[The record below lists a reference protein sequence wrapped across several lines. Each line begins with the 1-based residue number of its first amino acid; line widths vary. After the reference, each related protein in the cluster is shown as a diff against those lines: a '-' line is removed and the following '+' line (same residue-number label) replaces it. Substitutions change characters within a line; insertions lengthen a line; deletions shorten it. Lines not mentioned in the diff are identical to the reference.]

1 MPGRGGAVTGGTL
14 DQSTFAPGGG
24 VAAPGGGAVVGA
36 TVVLPAGA
44 GGGSA
49 AKTWKARLSAP
60 MPVQSFDND
69 QRGGISD
76 VLGKVF
82 AWDRSMA
89 DEAGQLGRFMV
100 GSLRFYMFLAKK
112 FAGNYSR
119 IRTLF
124 EQANH

>member
-1 MPGRGGAVTGGTL
+1 
-14 DQSTFAPGGG
+14 
-24 VAAPGGGAVVGA
+24 
-36 TVVLPAGA
+36 
-44 GGGSA
+44 
-49 AKTWKARLSAP
+49 

-124 EQANH
+124 EQASH